1 MSLYHKI
8 KLLIRASAEEPARKL
23 VELNDIKIFE
33 QEIFDVEKAIK
44 TAKLH
49 LASVKAE
56 AKSLANSI
64 EGLREK
70 TQLREQQTLE
80 AMNKDAELAHDL
92 AALIAEDEILLREQ
106 ERQLR
111 QLHKVEEKLTDD
123 LKKAVR
129 ALQGHYR
136 QLQIVKAS
144 QHGIHGAQL
153 FSGHSQSLNS
163 ALRDLNGSL
172 ESIKSRQLR
181 ASYLDEAE
189 DEVDNVLNGK
199 DIEQRL
205 ESSGIRSG
213 KHDANAVLERLR
225 LKKTA

>member
-1 MSLYHKI
+1 MSLYNKL

-33 QEIFDVEKAIK
+33 QEIFDVERAIK

-56 AKSLANSI
+56 AKSLLNSI
-64 EGLREK
+64 DELRDK
-70 TQLREQQTLE
+70 TRLREQQTLE
-80 AMNKDAELAHDL
+80 ALDKDAELAHDL
-92 AALIAEDEILLREQ
+92 AGLIAEDEILLREQ
-106 ERQLR
+106 EHQLK
-111 QLHKVEEKLTDD
+111 QLLKVEEKLTDD

-144 QHGIHGAQL
+144 QHGIHGGQL
-153 FSGHSQSLNS
+153 MTRNSQSMNS

-172 ESIKSRQLR
+172 ESIKNRQLR

-189 DEVDNVLNGK
+189 AEVDNTLSGK
-199 DIEQRL
+199 DIEHRL
-205 ESSGIRSG
+205 EASGIRTG
-213 KHDANAVLERLR
+213 KHDANAVLERLK